1 MEPTDQESQ
10 DKIEVIDKTTF
21 IHNNRKKEY
30 CNSSDSQKYATGNQP
45 SLNEIINVDVDVDA
59 DAGSAIDDTEPVSQ
73 THTKFHRHNNEY
85 EYIDVVWLKKDVRW
99 TDHGPLSEVAG
110 GRQEGGTSAFHT
122 LEQQRRKFVVLYLYE
137 PDQLRE
143 HSVHGS
149 HLRFAHEGLVD
160 MEEKLNEPTFDAS
173 SPVANSSANCTKNPV
188 APCFEY
194 LTVCHDTIISALN
207 AIHFRYPVS
216 SSISEPATASLSTIS
231 RGKGNHKRKYY
242 KIARLLAHEET
253 GNWQSYMRDRSV
265 RKWCKTRSIPFV
277 EFNQTG
283 VTRRLK
289 LRDDYLKLWKAFMA
303 KPLYAKIDLENAR
316 SRASFKSRLIQ
327 LDGLPGF
334 VTCHRG
340 ITNLFNTTSVHDHET
355 AIERDSGMEIL
366 GELPAAHR
374 SDRPG
379 RQQFGGETKANN
391 TLNSFL
397 SDRGAKYSQHISS
410 PNSSWNSCSRLSVYL
425 TWGHISLRF
434 VLRALEH
441 RRNHLRKLKT
451 KSSWLKSL
459 QAFASRA
466 HWRSHFVQKLESEP
480 TLEKRD
486 LCPAYQHLRRQEGDW
501 DPQKY
506 TAWETGTTGYPF
518 VDACMRCLIEHGWLN
533 FRMRAML
540 VSFATYNL
548 WLDWKRIAPHL
559 ARIFL
564 DYEPGIHYPQIQMQ
578 AGTTGI
584 NAMRVYNVTKQGKD
598 QDPKGIFIR
607 RYVPELRNVPDQYI
621 HEPWK
626 MSEALK
632 DKYYRSKTSL
642 FSVDN
647 DEVFNEDNCQSYP
660 EPIVNEKE
668 SARIAKEQLNA
679 VKKAIATRIQA
690 NQVYIKHG
698 SRSRQSNE
706 MNHRTSGD
714 GALPAVVAIEAGVK
728 ARGQN
733 EPCRQPKIKD
743 AFFAAST
750 AAEKGKLGGI
760 DAKSNSTKKRLRAQ
774 TKQTVLGNT
783 CLDTGRKRVKS
794 SPTTASK
801 SISRTKNNI
810 IDLVQRQ
817 ANITKTRISS
827 SDAKISVLNFRRA
840 TEGSWNC
847 SACTFLND
855 KPHGLVC
862 SVCGTAR

>member
-1 MEPTDQESQ
+1 MDSSEQKSMDALKVSKGAEPLQRAVMDHTQSHATKSQ
-10 DKIEVIDKTTF
+10 SS
-21 IHNNRKKEY
+21 HKE
-30 CNSSDSQKYATGNQP
+30 K
-45 SLNEIINVDVDVDA
+45 VDVDVDSGCA
-59 DAGSAIDDTEPVSQ
+59 VNHAKQISQ
-73 THTKFHRHNNEY
+73 TTKASRESHQYTEY
-85 EYIDVVWLKKDVRW
+85 EYIDVVWLKRDVRW

-110 GRQEGGTSAFHT
+110 GNGGGAAAFRT
-122 LEQQRRKFVVLYLYE
+122 REQRDRKFVILYLYE
-137 PDQLRE
+137 PDQLQE

-149 HLRFAHEGLVD
+149 HLRFVHEGLVD
-160 MEEKLNEPTFDAS
+160 MEGKLNEPTTAAS
-173 SPVANSSANCTKNPV
+173 SYGKTSSTKS
-188 APCFEY
+188 FKY
-194 LTVCHDTIISALN
+194 LTVCHNTIISTLN
-207 AIHFRYPVS
+207 SIHFRYPVS
-216 SSISEPATASLSTIS
+216 SSPTMPTSVDGD
-231 RGKGNHKRKYY
+231 RKRKYY

-253 GNWQSYMRDRSV
+253 GHWQSYMRDRAV
-265 RKWCKTRSIPFV
+265 RKWCKTRSIPFL

-303 KPLYAKIDLENAR
+303 KPLYSKIDLESERNR
-316 SRASFKSRLIQ
+316 VSFKSRLIQ
-327 LDGLPGF
+327 LDDLPGF
-334 VTCHRG
+334 VTCPRG
-340 ITNLFNTTSVHDHET
+340 IANLFGLAHNDNNITEN
-355 AIERDSGMEIL
+355 AIDSGIAIL

-374 SDRPG
+374 PDRPG

-397 SDRGAKYSQHISS
+397 SQRGIQYSQHISS
-410 PNSSWNSCSRLSVYL
+410 PNLSWNSCSRLSVYL
-425 TWGHISLRF
+425 TWGHISLRC
-434 VLRALEH
+434 VLRALED
-441 RRNHLRKLKT
+441 RRNHLRKLKI

-459 QAFASRA
+459 QAFGSRA

-501 DPQKY
+501 DPKKY
-506 TAWETGTTGYPF
+506 IAWETGTTGYPF

-559 ARIFL
+559 ARVFL
-564 DYEPGIHYPQIQMQ
+564 DYEPGIHYPQLQMQ

-607 RYVPELRNVPDQYI
+607 KYVPELRSVPDQYI

-632 DKYYRSKTSL
+632 DKYYRNKTSL
-642 FSVDN
+642 FSSINSSFPGD
-647 DEVFNEDNCQSYP
+647 DDCRPYP
-660 EPIVNEKE
+660 EPIVDEKE
-668 SARIAKEQLNA
+668 SARIAKEKLNA
-679 VKKAIATRIQA
+679 VKKAVATRIQA

-706 MNHRTSGD
+706 LNHRVSGG

-728 ARGQN
+728 ARDRD

-743 AFFAAST
+743 AFLAVST
-750 AAEKGKLGGI
+750 SVERGESEETI
-760 DAKSNSTKKRLRAQ
+760 DKDKDNDTKKRSYARTAGVEGKTIFCAM
-774 TKQTVLGNT
+774 TKRLKPVVS
-783 CLDTGRKRVKS
+783 RE
-794 SPTTASK
+794 SK
-801 SISRTKNNI
+801 PISAIPKNDI
-810 IDLVQRQ
+810 IDLLKSGS
-817 ANITKTRISS
+817 NNTKT
-827 SDAKISVLNFRRA
+827 A
-840 TEGSWNC
+840 TEMASRGTWSC
-847 SACTFLND
+847 AACTFLND

-862 SVCGTAR
+862 SICGTPR